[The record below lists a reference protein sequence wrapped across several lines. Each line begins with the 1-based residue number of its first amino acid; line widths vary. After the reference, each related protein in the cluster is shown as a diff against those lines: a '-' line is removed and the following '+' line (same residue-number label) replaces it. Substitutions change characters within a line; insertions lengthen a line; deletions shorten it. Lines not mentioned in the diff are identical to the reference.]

1 MAGPAILRTFQV
13 IYTYV
18 KMPVYKQ
25 RCDIIWK
32 VIKIDILIFDNI
44 GYILNLT
51 KYINA
56 YVYTCM
62 RELDKIW

>member
-1 MAGPAILRTFQV
+1 
-13 IYTYV
+13 
-18 KMPVYKQ
+18 MPGYKQ

-32 VIKIDILIFDNI
+32 VIKINILIFDNI

-56 YVYTCM
+56 YVYT
-62 RELDKIW
+62 W